1 MKLIQLDVE
10 IGKSNWDSIW
20 KRLPIMF
27 PIDIDVLGL
36 FQLGSDFTLKYFILQ
51 NELLK

>member
-1 MKLIQLDVE
+1 
-10 IGKSNWDSIW
+10 
-20 KRLPIMF
+20 MF

-51 NELLK
+51 NELLKWLTCDFFFFFFRFNGSETCDDT